1 MPTASCATL
10 TRRLGVRASLMA
22 HLTSKQRRQKRI
34 CISTAG
40 CGRCTARCFG
50 KRANNPRR
58 SFAYRDE
65 PVENNS
71 RFSACKLPLEA
82 SLILRKIQPT
92 LHIHRFP
99 PFSYELVGRSA
110 ANSPPRISRCTLIER
125 VNTSSF
131 RVC

>member
-1 MPTASCATL
+1 MPTTSCATL

-22 HLTSKQRRQKRI
+22 HLASKQRRQKRI
-34 CISTAG
+34 YISVAG

-65 PVENNS
+65 PVENIS
-71 RFSACKLPLEA
+71 RFSVCKLPLEA
-82 SLILRKIQPT
+82 SLISRKIQPT
-92 LHIHRFP
+92 LHTHRFP
-99 PFSYELVGRSA
+99 PFSYELVERIA
-110 ANSPPRISRCTLIER
+110 ANSPPRISRYTLIER

-131 RVC
+131 RGC